1 MPLKSYSNNIFDGEI
16 LLPYHNH
23 RGYSLLSIT
32 SHEYSMHVPLHPFY
46 HSYTYENLD
55 LSSRSFLFSKSEIH
69 YDWGI
74 NSKDMFFFF
83 LGGGGSAKS
92 KKKWTIHNLYPVHIA
107 SISHSYYQIPD
118 FSTTITTMI
127 IPWVYHGYTMVIPRL
142 YQGYTKVIPRLYQG
156 YKVVI
161 AYLFCVVRALK
172 VGPTTR
178 LLWRISRSIWPK
190 PWRSCPRSCSV
201 SAWFLAFKNG
211 GFPWENHGFRRC
223 DGDFHTWGSPKI
235 MVY

>member
-23 RGYSLLSIT
+23 RGYSLLTISIT

-55 LSSRSFLFSKSEIH
+55 LSSRSFYSPNRKSTTTGESTAKI
-69 YDWGI
+69 W
-74 NSKDMFFFF
+74 FFW
-83 LGGGGSAKS
+83 GGGSAKS

-118 FSTTITTMI
+118 FSTIVTAMV

-142 YQGYTKVIPRLYQG
+142 
-156 YKVVI
+156 
-161 AYLFCVVRALK
+161 
-172 VGPTTR
+172 
-178 LLWRISRSIWPK
+178 
-190 PWRSCPRSCSV
+190 
-201 SAWFLAFKNG
+201 
-211 GFPWENHGFRRC
+211 
-223 DGDFHTWGSPKI
+223 
-235 MVY
+235 